1 MKEDQNFLQNLKK
14 DKINELQLTSNL
26 ATHTIQV
33 VIKKSLKEEQ
43 EPKIEKEEIII
54 EKTEEF
60 PDKNDILLQEND

>member
-14 DKINELQLTSNL
+14 DKISELQLTSNL

-33 VIKKSLKEEQ
+33 VIKKNLKEEQ
-43 EPKIEKEEIII
+43 GPKIEKEEIII

-60 PDKNDILLQEND
+60 PDKNDIL

>member
-14 DKINELQLTSNL
+14 DKISELQLTSNL

-43 EPKIEKEEIII
+43 EPKIKKEEIII

-60 PDKNDILLQEND
+60 PDKNDIL

>member
-14 DKINELQLTSNL
+14 DKISELQLTSNL

-43 EPKIEKEEIII
+43 GPKIEKEEIII

>member
-33 VIKKSLKEEQ
+33 VIKKNLKEEQ
-43 EPKIEKEEIII
+43 GPKIEKEEIII

>member
-60 PDKNDILLQEND
+60 PDKNDILL

>member
-14 DKINELQLTSNL
+14 DKISELQLTSNL

-33 VIKKSLKEEQ
+33 VIKKNLKEEQ
-43 EPKIEKEEIII
+43 GPKIEKEEIII

>member
-33 VIKKSLKEEQ
+33 VIKKNLKEEQ
-43 EPKIEKEEIII
+43 GPKIEKEEIII

-60 PDKNDILLQEND
+60 PDKNDIL

>member
-1 MKEDQNFLQNLKK
+1 MKEDKNFLQNLKK
-14 DKINELQLTSNL
+14 DKISELQLTSNL

-33 VIKKSLKEEQ
+33 VIKKNLKEEQ

-60 PDKNDILLQEND
+60 PDKNDILL

>member
-60 PDKNDILLQEND
+60 PDKNDIL

>member
-14 DKINELQLTSNL
+14 DKISELQLTSNL

-33 VIKKSLKEEQ
+33 VIKKNLKEEQ
-43 EPKIEKEEIII
+43 GPKIEKEEIII

-60 PDKNDILLQEND
+60 PDKNDILL

>member
-1 MKEDQNFLQNLKK
+1 
-14 DKINELQLTSNL
+14 
-26 ATHTIQV
+26 V

>member
-14 DKINELQLTSNL
+14 DKISELQLTSNL

-33 VIKKSLKEEQ
+33 VIKKNLKEEQ

-60 PDKNDILLQEND
+60 PDKNDIL